1 MNFKLQ
7 KRHYFIYGLGVSYF
21 MIDQIYNQW
30 LQYYYLPPSND
41 KSLTPLLTSK
51 SLIIAFIIARIID
64 AITDPVVG
72 YLSDNSKSKYGKRSI
87 FMMLGGLPLGIF
99 TIMYFFPPK
108 SSEIATLIFLSVV
121 GGLYFTAYTLVAA
134 PYNALIPDLAS
145 NKNERLN
152 LSTSQST
159 FRLIFTGIA
168 MILPGILISKLGGTN
183 TETGIRATVI
193 IISILAVIGVYACVF
208 LLDEK
213 KFSKN
218 NEVKHKKSTGFFDSL
233 KKMNEKEIILYF
245 LGYFF
250 FFSGF
255 NILRGV
261 MNYYISLVM
270 KREMSYLTVT
280 TLILFGVA
288 GLFFPVTN
296 KLGKKYSYKK
306 ILILDMI
313 LLIIGTIGLIFI
325 NENSYSFAYLFFV
338 ICGMGLSGAAFI
350 FPQAMLSEL
359 SVKISKIKKT
369 SLEGFMF
376 GIQGM
381 FLKLAFL
388 VQQVIQA
395 VVLTFGNTGQL
406 KGATAF
412 GVKASL
418 VVALVLFLISLFFYN
433 LNKED

>member
-218 NEVKHKKSTGFFDSL
+218 NEVKHKKSSGFFDSL

-359 SVKISKIKKT
+359 SVKVSKIKNT

-406 KGATAF
+406 KGATSF

>member
-159 FRLIFTGIA
+159 FRLMFTGIA

-208 LLDEK
+208 LLNEK

-359 SVKISKIKKT
+359 SVKVSKIKKT

-406 KGATAF
+406 KGATSF

>member
-108 SSEIATLIFLSVV
+108 SSEIATLIFLSVI

-193 IISILAVIGVYACVF
+193 IISILAVIGVYTCVF

-218 NEVKHKKSTGFFDSL
+218 NEVKHKKSAGFFESL

-296 KLGKKYSYKK
+296 KLGKRYSYKK
-306 ILILDMI
+306 ILVLDMI

-325 NENSYSFAYLFFV
+325 NENSYRFSYLFFI

-418 VVALVLFLISLFFYN
+418 VVALLLFLISLFFYN

>member
-108 SSEIATLIFLSVV
+108 SSEIATLIFLSVI

-193 IISILAVIGVYACVF
+193 LISILAVIGVYACVF

-218 NEVKHKKSTGFFDSL
+218 NEVKHKKSASFFESL

-296 KLGKKYSYKK
+296 KLGKRYSYKK
-306 ILILDMI
+306 ILVLDMI

-325 NENSYSFAYLFFV
+325 NENSYRFSYLFFV

-418 VVALVLFLISLFFYN
+418 VVALLLFLISLFFYN

>member
-208 LLDEK
+208 LLNEK

-250 FFSGF
+250 FFSGP

-261 MNYYISLVM
+261 MNYYISLAM

-288 GLFFPVTN
+288 GLFFPVAN

-359 SVKISKIKKT
+359 SVKVSKIKNT

-406 KGATAF
+406 KGATSF

>member
-208 LLDEK
+208 LLNEK

-359 SVKISKIKKT
+359 SVKVSKIKNT

-376 GIQGM
+376 WIQWM
-381 FLKLAFL
+381 LLKLAFI
-388 VQQVIQA
+388 VQQVNKA

-406 KGATAF
+406 KGATSF

>member
-108 SSEIATLIFLSVV
+108 SSEIATLIFLSVI

-183 TETGIRATVI
+183 TETGIRVTVI
-193 IISILAVIGVYACVF
+193 LISILAVIGVYACVF

-218 NEVKHKKSTGFFDSL
+218 NEVKHKKSAGFFESL

-296 KLGKKYSYKK
+296 KLGKRYSYKK
-306 ILILDMI
+306 ILVLDMI

-325 NENSYSFAYLFFV
+325 NENSYRFSYLFFV

-359 SVKISKIKKT
+359 SVKVSKIKKT

-418 VVALVLFLISLFFYN
+418 VVALLLFLISLFFYN

>member
-218 NEVKHKKSTGFFDSL
+218 NEVKHKKSSGFFDSL

-359 SVKISKIKKT
+359 SVKVSKIKKT

-406 KGATAF
+406 KGATSF

>member
-218 NEVKHKKSTGFFDSL
+218 NEVKHKKSAGFFESL

-359 SVKISKIKKT
+359 SVKVSKIKKT

-406 KGATAF
+406 KGATSF

>member
-108 SSEIATLIFLSVV
+108 SSEIATLIFLSVI

-193 IISILAVIGVYACVF
+193 LISILAVIGVYACVF

-218 NEVKHKKSTGFFDSL
+218 NEVKHKKSAGFFESL

-296 KLGKKYSYKK
+296 KLGKRYSYKK
-306 ILILDMI
+306 ILVLDMI

-325 NENSYSFAYLFFV
+325 NGNSYRFSYLFFV

>member
-21 MIDQIYNQW
+21 KIDQIYNQW

-359 SVKISKIKKT
+359 SVKVSKIKNT

-406 KGATAF
+406 KGATSF

>member
-108 SSEIATLIFLSVV
+108 SSEIATLIFLSVI

-296 KLGKKYSYKK
+296 KLGKRYSYKK
-306 ILILDMI
+306 ILVLDMI

-325 NENSYSFAYLFFV
+325 NENSYRFSYLFFV

-359 SVKISKIKKT
+359 SVKVSKIKKT

-406 KGATAF
+406 KGATSF

>member
-208 LLDEK
+208 LLNEK

-359 SVKISKIKKT
+359 SVKVSKIKNT

-406 KGATAF
+406 KGATSF

>member
-30 LQYYYLPPSND
+30 LQYYYLSPSND

-108 SSEIATLIFLSVV
+108 SSEIATLIFLSVI

-218 NEVKHKKSTGFFDSL
+218 NEVKHKKSAGFFESL

-296 KLGKKYSYKK
+296 KLGKRYSYKK
-306 ILILDMI
+306 ILVLDMI

-325 NENSYSFAYLFFV
+325 NENSYRFSYLFFI

-418 VVALVLFLISLFFYN
+418 VVALLLFLISLFFYN

>member
-108 SSEIATLIFLSVV
+108 SSEIATLIFLSVI

-145 NKNERLN
+145 DKNERLN

-193 IISILAVIGVYACVF
+193 LISILAVIGVYTCVF

-218 NEVKHKKSTGFFDSL
+218 NEVKHKKSAGFFESL

-296 KLGKKYSYKK
+296 KLGKRYSYKK
-306 ILILDMI
+306 ILVLDMI

-325 NENSYSFAYLFFV
+325 NENSYRFSYLFFV

-418 VVALVLFLISLFFYN
+418 VVALLLFLISLFFYN

>member
-108 SSEIATLIFLSVV
+108 SSEIATLIFLSAV

-359 SVKISKIKKT
+359 SVKVSKIKNT

-406 KGATAF
+406 KGATSF

>member
-108 SSEIATLIFLSVV
+108 SSEIATLIFLSVI

-183 TETGIRATVI
+183 TETGIRGTVI
-193 IISILAVIGVYACVF
+193 LISILAVIGVYACVF

-218 NEVKHKKSTGFFDSL
+218 NEVKHKKSAGFFESL

-296 KLGKKYSYKK
+296 KLGKRYSYKK
-306 ILILDMI
+306 ILVLDMI

-325 NENSYSFAYLFFV
+325 NENSYRFSYLFFI

-359 SVKISKIKKT
+359 SVKVSKIKKT

>member
-108 SSEIATLIFLSVV
+108 SSEIATLIFLSVI

-145 NKNERLN
+145 DKNERLN

-193 IISILAVIGVYACVF
+193 LISILAVIGVYACVF

-218 NEVKHKKSTGFFDSL
+218 NEVKHKKSAGFFESL

-296 KLGKKYSYKK
+296 KLGKRYSYKK
-306 ILILDMI
+306 ILVLDMI

-325 NENSYSFAYLFFV
+325 NENSYRFSYLFFI

-359 SVKISKIKKT
+359 SVKVSKIKKT

>member
-359 SVKISKIKKT
+359 SVKVSKIKNT

-406 KGATAF
+406 KGATSF

>member
-108 SSEIATLIFLSVV
+108 SSEIATLIFLSVI

-193 IISILAVIGVYACVF
+193 LISILAVIGVYACVF

-218 NEVKHKKSTGFFDSL
+218 NEVKHKKSTGFFESL

-280 TLILFGVA
+280 TFILFGVA

-296 KLGKKYSYKK
+296 KLGKRYSYKK
-306 ILILDMI
+306 ILVLDMI

-325 NENSYSFAYLFFV
+325 NENSYRFSYLFFI

>member
-108 SSEIATLIFLSVV
+108 SSEIATLIFLSVI

-218 NEVKHKKSTGFFDSL
+218 NEVKHKKSAGFFESL

-288 GLFFPVTN
+288 GIFFPVTN
-296 KLGKKYSYKK
+296 KLGKRYSYKK
-306 ILILDMI
+306 ILVLDMI

-325 NENSYSFAYLFFV
+325 NENSYRFSYLFFV

-418 VVALVLFLISLFFYN
+418 VVALLLFLISLFFYN

>member
-108 SSEIATLIFLSVV
+108 SSEIATLIFLSVI

-145 NKNERLN
+145 DKNERLN

-193 IISILAVIGVYACVF
+193 LISILAVIGVYACVF

-218 NEVKHKKSTGFFDSL
+218 NEVKHKKSAGFFESL

-296 KLGKKYSYKK
+296 KLGKRYSYKK
-306 ILILDMI
+306 ILVLDMI

-325 NENSYSFAYLFFV
+325 NENSYRFSYLFFI

>member
-108 SSEIATLIFLSVV
+108 SSEIATLIFLSVI

-193 IISILAVIGVYACVF
+193 LISILAVIGVYACVF

-213 KFSKN
+213 KFSEN

-296 KLGKKYSYKK
+296 KLGKRYSYKK
-306 ILILDMI
+306 ILVLDMI

-325 NENSYSFAYLFFV
+325 NENSYRFSYLFFV

>member
-108 SSEIATLIFLSVV
+108 SSEIATLIFLSVI

-193 IISILAVIGVYACVF
+193 LISILAVIGVYACVF

-218 NEVKHKKSTGFFDSL
+218 NEVKHKKSAGFFESL

-296 KLGKKYSYKK
+296 KLGKRYSYKK
-306 ILILDMI
+306 ILVLDMI

-325 NENSYSFAYLFFV
+325 NENSYRFSYLFFI

-359 SVKISKIKKT
+359 SVKVSKIKKT

>member
-218 NEVKHKKSTGFFDSL
+218 NEVKHKKSSGFFDSL
-233 KKMNEKEIILYF
+233 KKMNEKEVILYF

-359 SVKISKIKKT
+359 SVKVSKIKNT

-406 KGATAF
+406 KGATSF

>member
-233 KKMNEKEIILYF
+233 KKINEKEIILYF

-359 SVKISKIKKT
+359 SVKVSKIKKT

-406 KGATAF
+406 KGATSF

>member
-183 TETGIRATVI
+183 TETGIRATAI

-208 LLDEK
+208 LLNEK

-218 NEVKHKKSTGFFDSL
+218 NEVKHKKSSGFFDSL

-359 SVKISKIKKT
+359 SVKVSKIKNT

-406 KGATAF
+406 KGATSF

>member
-108 SSEIATLIFLSVV
+108 SSEIATLIFLSVI

-193 IISILAVIGVYACVF
+193 LISILAVIGVYACVF

-218 NEVKHKKSTGFFDSL
+218 NEVKHKKSAGFFESL

-296 KLGKKYSYKK
+296 KLGKRYSYKK
-306 ILILDMI
+306 ILVLDMI

-325 NENSYSFAYLFFV
+325 NENSYRFSYLFFV

-418 VVALVLFLISLFFYN
+418 VVALLLFLISLFFYN

>member
-183 TETGIRATVI
+183 TETGIRVTVI

-208 LLDEK
+208 LLNEK

-359 SVKISKIKKT
+359 SVKVSKIKNT

-406 KGATAF
+406 KGATSF

>member
-108 SSEIATLIFLSVV
+108 SSEIATLIFLSVI

-193 IISILAVIGVYACVF
+193 LISILAVIGVYACVF

-218 NEVKHKKSTGFFDSL
+218 NEVKHKKSAGFFESL

-280 TLILFGVA
+280 TFILFGVA

-296 KLGKKYSYKK
+296 KLGKRYSYKK
-306 ILILDMI
+306 ILVLDMI

-325 NENSYSFAYLFFV
+325 NENSYRFSYLFFV

>member
-1 MNFKLQ
+1 
-7 KRHYFIYGLGVSYF
+7 

-208 LLDEK
+208 LLNEK

-359 SVKISKIKKT
+359 SVKVSKIKNT

-406 KGATAF
+406 KGATSF

>member
-21 MIDQIYNQW
+21 MIDQNYNQW

-108 SSEIATLIFLSVV
+108 SSEIATLIFLSVI

-193 IISILAVIGVYACVF
+193 IISILAVIGVYTCVF

-218 NEVKHKKSTGFFDSL
+218 NEVKHKKSAGFFESL

-296 KLGKKYSYKK
+296 KLGKRYSYKK
-306 ILILDMI
+306 ILVLDMI

-325 NENSYSFAYLFFV
+325 NENSYRFSYLFFV

-418 VVALVLFLISLFFYN
+418 VVALLLFLISLFFYN

>member
-21 MIDQIYNQW
+21 MIDQIYSQW

-108 SSEIATLIFLSVV
+108 SSEIATLIFLSVI

-193 IISILAVIGVYACVF
+193 LISILAVIGVYACVF

-296 KLGKKYSYKK
+296 KLGKRYSYKK
-306 ILILDMI
+306 ILVLDMI

-325 NENSYSFAYLFFV
+325 NENSYRFSYLFFI

>member
-108 SSEIATLIFLSVV
+108 SSEITTLIFLSVI

-193 IISILAVIGVYACVF
+193 LISILAVIGVYACVF

-218 NEVKHKKSTGFFDSL
+218 NEVKHKKSAGFFESL

-296 KLGKKYSYKK
+296 KLGKRYSYKK
-306 ILILDMI
+306 ILVLDMI

-325 NENSYSFAYLFFV
+325 NENSYRFSYLFFI

>member
-208 LLDEK
+208 LLNEK

-261 MNYYISLVM
+261 MN
-270 KREMSYLTVT
+270 YLTVT

-359 SVKISKIKKT
+359 SVKVSKIKNT

-406 KGATAF
+406 KGATSF

>member
-7 KRHYFIYGLGVSYF
+7 KRHYFIYGLGVAYF

-108 SSEIATLIFLSVV
+108 SSEIATLIFLSVI

-145 NKNERLN
+145 DKNERLN

-193 IISILAVIGVYACVF
+193 LISILAVIGVYACVF

-218 NEVKHKKSTGFFDSL
+218 NEVKHKKSAGFFESL

-296 KLGKKYSYKK
+296 KLGKRYSYKK
-306 ILILDMI
+306 ILVLDMI

-325 NENSYSFAYLFFV
+325 NENSYRFSYLFFV

>member
-108 SSEIATLIFLSVV
+108 SSEIATLIFLSVI

-218 NEVKHKKSTGFFDSL
+218 NEVKHKKSAGFFESL

-288 GLFFPVTN
+288 GIFFPVTN
-296 KLGKKYSYKK
+296 KLGKRYSYKK
-306 ILILDMI
+306 ILVLDMI

-325 NENSYSFAYLFFV
+325 NENSYRFSYLFFV